1 LATSNTVGF
10 SAQSYRFGMLDIL
23 ARTKHACGGPC
34 CLSTLLSPSG
44 SDRLL
49 WTTQSLRLSTWTLQ
63 RDRLHFRHMLYIFKT
78 SSGQLALR
86 SLSRPQCLNTFTSC
100 LVCFHIF
107 TMAFFGDLS
116 QVSEMEVKYAEA
128 GRRHLVA
135 YAPVQ
140 YIAAA
145 YSFHLGLCSSHRRQR
160 IEFTRPRVRIGV
172 QAGVRTTTSHGDLV

>member
-1 LATSNTVGF
+1 
-10 SAQSYRFGMLDIL
+10 MLDVL

-49 WTTQSLRLSTWTLQ
+49 WTTQS
-63 RDRLHFRHMLYIFKT
+63 LHFRHMLYIFKT

-140 YIAAA
+140 DIAAA